1 MIEFIIGTIFGGA
14 VGIIAMSLTMPDWED
29 EDNDEE

>member
-1 MIEFIIGTIFGGA
+1 MIVFLIGTIFGGA
-14 VGIIAMSLTMPDWED
+14 VAIIAMALSIPDWED